1 MDSWL
6 LHGSESSV
14 GASAASSSYA
24 SSSSSDAASASSSS
38 SSSSSAAAVAVCAL
52 LALPDAWVRYR
63 ILPFLSNKDYVSLV
77 GTCRAMR
84 RFTLDPMVLQ
94 NSELHYAHAMEAIIV
109 HRRNVFIS
117 GSAGSG
123 KTVLL
128 NRLKQSIDSIR
139 GRHCTMTAPTGL
151 AASGLHEGVTIHS
164 VAALGYAVGTVED
177 LKLKLTKGRYAQYQ
191 QQWRKRDVLA
201 VDEVGMLDSVLVAKM
216 NVCAQHVRRS
226 TEAMGGVIF
235 IVAGDFYQLAPVK
248 GTILPTNQ
256 ALWHSF
262 DFVIIDLLTSHR
274 QKSDPAYYSLL
285 QRVRK
290 GEPTEEDIEVL
301 QERKR
306 ITRAMDWNTHPG
318 ARPSRIHARCDR
330 VQELNE
336 MEFVRFHG
344 AIDNDAPPVPPPF
357 YRHGNENLGK
367 WMAQDRVIEY
377 NKVIVPASN
386 LGGVS
391 IPAHTSKVAQ
401 DASHRLTLGQALESV
416 GAGLNQR
423 APLCLQFKI
432 GVAYIL
438 TFNFNVSQGKCNGS
452 RCIYIGGGEV
462 EFVKGGRVMRLEALQ
477 HRFEVPVPKQTNL
490 FVSRTQ
496 VGLRLDYSNT
506 IHGVQGMTLDSAE
519 ADLGKSVFADCSAYV
534 TLGRVTRLEDMFLS
548 DFDPSSLKSSPD
560 AKRAYQ
566 QIASER
572 EQDPDYDPELFRPD
586 LHTHSGQFATTSASS
601 AAAAAASPGSERGLF
616 AGLMARAKER
626 PDSESSSMSSA
637 ALHLGAHTASTWSR
651 SRPATAAEAAAAA
664 SSSSD
669 TTDRPFKRQRHDGP
683 NVTGGPPAAA
693 AGSTSRS
700 LRPSWS
706 EFDEDN

>member
-6 LHGSESSV
+6 RHGTSEVAS
-14 GASAASSSYA
+14 SAA
-24 SSSSSDAASASSSS
+24 AASF
-38 SSSSSAAAVAVCAL
+38 SSSSSAAASFSLAASFSSSAAVAAVATGVCAL
-52 LALPDAWVRYR
+52 LNLPDAWILHG
-63 ILPFLSNKDYVSLV
+63 ILPLLSNKDYVSLV
-77 GTCRAMR
+77 GTCRAVR
-84 RFTLDPMVLQ
+84 RFTLDPMVSQ
-94 NSELHYAHAMEAIIV
+94 NSELHYVHAMEAIIV

-128 NRLKQSIDSIR
+128 NRIKQGIDSIR

-151 AASGLHEGVTIHS
+151 AASALHEGVTIHS

-177 LKLKLTKGRYAQYQ
+177 LRLKLTKGKYAQYQ
-191 QQWRKRDVLA
+191 QKWHKRDVLA
-201 VDEVGMLDSVLVAKM
+201 VDEVGMLDSTLVAKM

-226 TEAMGGVIF
+226 TAALGGVIF

-274 QKSDPAYYSLL
+274 QKSDPAYYRML
-285 QRVRK
+285 QRIRV

-306 ITRAMDWNTHPG
+306 VTRAIDWNTYHG

-336 MEFVRFHG
+336 LEFVRFRG
-344 AIDNDAPPVPPPF
+344 EADNDAPPVPPPF
-357 YRHGNENLGK
+357 HRPGDDNLGK
-367 WMAQDRVIEY
+367 WIAQDQVIEY
-377 NKVIVPASN
+377 NKVTIPATN
-386 LGGVS
+386 LGGVN
-391 IPAHTSKVAQ
+391 IPAYTSKVAQ
-401 DASHRLTLGQALESV
+401 DASHRLTLAQALESV
-416 GAGLNQR
+416 GSGLNQR
-423 APLCLQFKI
+423 APPRLQFKI

-438 TFNFNVSQGKCNGS
+438 TFNLNVAHGKCNGS
-452 RCIYIGGGEV
+452 RCIYIGRGEV
-462 EFVKGGRVMRLEALQ
+462 EFVKGGRVMRVEALA

-496 VGLRLDYSNT
+496 IGLRLDWSNT

-560 AKRAYQ
+560 AKRAYK

-572 EQDPDYDPELFRPD
+572 EQDPDYDPEIFRAD
-586 LHTHSGQFATTSASS
+586 LHTHSGKFV
-601 AAAAAASPGSERGLF
+601 AASPEACMPPSDGGEGCGGLF
-616 AGLMARAKER
+616 AGLMARAGPR
-626 PDSESSSMSSA
+626 PRSEASSSSSEDTSNHPFKRRRHDGSMSAVAVPA
-637 ALHLGAHTASTWSR
+637 A
-651 SRPATAAEAAAAA
+651 AAAAA
-664 SSSSD
+664 SAPPRSS
-669 TTDRPFKRQRHDGP
+669 K
-683 NVTGGPPAAA
+683 
-693 AGSTSRS
+693 S
-700 LRPSWS
+700 LRPSWT
-706 EFDEDN
+706 EFDED